1 MGNPGL
7 KPRDHN
13 GTTLKALT
21 EACKGLQVWYS
32 MGMVAVW
39 ESKVL
44 GGYER
49 LGLRI
54 GLGDTSGPPE
64 LSSQTE
70 LLWDLKREAKGVE
83 LP

>member
-13 GTTLKALT
+13 GITLKALA
-21 EACKGLQVWYS
+21 EACKGLQAWYS
-32 MGMVAVW
+32 RVSIAVW
-39 ESKVL
+39 EREVL
-44 GGYER
+44 GGYEQV
-49 LGLRI
+49 GLRV
-54 GLGDTSGPPE
+54 GLCDTAGPPE

-83 LP
+83 LQ